1 MASYFLSR
9 QSAVAMILNRRRLL
23 APEGE
28 SVAAGTLVHI
38 AQLEQLMRDVRL
50 GRQEEFVL
58 PGDPP
63 MRIVVVN

>member
-1 MASYFLSR
+1 
-9 QSAVAMILNRRRLL
+9 MILNRRRLL